1 MVLKIIEIIFPVLI
15 ISLLGYFYAKKTN
28 IDMDGAI
35 KLNMDIFLPILV
47 FYSISEK
54 LPSITVLGTFS
65 IGAAI
70 VIIGSGI
77 ILYPVARILKV
88 NPRSFLPPMML
99 GNAVNLGLPLT
110 LFAFGEEA
118 MAMMI
123 TLALVQI
130 IGQFTIGIMMYGGE
144 AKAINLLK
152 NPVIISMIA
161 GLIFNYFN
169 LHLPQMLLTPTQMR
183 AQVSVPLVVFVLG
196 VKLAFVD
203 FSHLKI
209 GLIGAILCPL
219 SGILI
224 ALGVISVFDY
234 TPMQASLLI
243 LFSALPPAV
252 MNSIMAEYY
261 KHDAKLVTSIVAVS
275 TVFSVLFIPIVL
287 YFLL

>member
-28 IDMDGAI
+28 IDMNGAI

-65 IGAAI
+65 IGAVI
-70 VIIGSGI
+70 VILGSGI
-77 ILYPVARILKV
+77 ILYPVAKILKV

-99 GNAVNLGLPLT
+99 GNSVNLGLPLT

-144 AKAINLLK
+144 AKVINLLK
-152 NPVIISMIA
+152 NPVILAMIA
-161 GLIFNYFN
+161 GLFFNYFN
-169 LHLPQMLLTPTQMR
+169 LHLPQILLTPTYML
-183 AQVSVPLVVFVLG
+183 AQVSVPLVVFALG

-209 GLIGAILCPL
+209 GIIGAILCPL

-234 TPMQASLLI
+234 TPMQVSLLI
-243 LFSALPPAV
+243 LFAALPPAA
-252 MNSIMAEYY
+252 MNAIMAEYY
-261 KHDAKLVTSIVAVS
+261 KHDASLVTSIVAVS
-275 TVFSVLFIPIVL
+275 TVFSVFFIPIVL

>member
-1 MVLKIIEIIFPVLI
+1 
-15 ISLLGYFYAKKTN
+15 
-28 IDMDGAI
+28 
-35 KLNMDIFLPILV
+35 MDIFLPILV

-65 IGAAI
+65 IGAVI

-77 ILYPVARILKV
+77 ILYPVTKILKV

-99 GNAVNLGLPLT
+99 GNSVNLGLPLT

-152 NPVIISMIA
+152 NPVILSMIA
-161 GLIFNYFN
+161 GLLFNYFN
-169 LHLPQMLLTPTQMR
+169 LHLPSILLTPTHMLS
-183 AQVSVPLVVFVLG
+183 QVSVPLVIFALG

-203 FSHLKI
+203 FSYWKI

-224 ALGVISVFDY
+224 ALGVIAVFDY
-234 TPMQASLLI
+234 TPMQISLLI
-243 LFSALPPAV
+243 LFSALPPAA
-252 MNSIMAEYY
+252 MNAIMAEYY
-261 KHDAKLVTSIVAVS
+261 GHDSGLVTSIVAVG
-275 TVFSVLFIPIVL
+275 TVFSIISIPIVL

>member
-28 IDMDGAI
+28 IDMNGAI

-65 IGAAI
+65 IGAVI
-70 VIIGSGI
+70 VILGSGI
-77 ILYPVARILKV
+77 ILYPVAKILKV

-99 GNAVNLGLPLT
+99 GNSVNLGLPLT

-144 AKAINLLK
+144 AKVINLLK
-152 NPVIISMIA
+152 NPVILSMIA
-161 GLIFNYFN
+161 GLFFNYFN
-169 LHLPQMLLTPTQMR
+169 LHLPQILLTPTHML
-183 AQVSVPLVVFVLG
+183 AQVSVPLVVFALG

-209 GLIGAILCPL
+209 GIIGAILCPL

-234 TPMQASLLI
+234 TPMQVSLLI
-243 LFSALPPAV
+243 LFAALPPAA
-252 MNSIMAEYY
+252 MNAIMAEYY
-261 KHDAKLVTSIVAVS
+261 KHDASLVTSIVAVS
-275 TVFSVLFIPIVL
+275 TVFSVLFIPVVL

>member
-28 IDMDGAI
+28 IDMNGAI

-65 IGAAI
+65 IGAVI
-70 VIIGSGI
+70 VILGSGI
-77 ILYPVARILKV
+77 ILYPVAKILKV

-99 GNAVNLGLPLT
+99 GNSVNLGLPLT

-118 MAMMI
+118 
-123 TLALVQI
+123 
-130 IGQFTIGIMMYGGE
+130 
-144 AKAINLLK
+144 
-152 NPVIISMIA
+152 
-161 GLIFNYFN
+161 
-169 LHLPQMLLTPTQMR
+169 
-183 AQVSVPLVVFVLG
+183 VSVPLVVFALG

-209 GLIGAILCPL
+209 GIIGAILCPL

-234 TPMQASLLI
+234 TPMQVSLLI
-243 LFSALPPAV
+243 LFAALPPAA
-252 MNSIMAEYY
+252 MNAIMAEYY
-261 KHDAKLVTSIVAVS
+261 KHDASLVTSIVAVS
-275 TVFSVLFIPIVL
+275 TVFSVFFIPIVL